1 MARKKGHPAPKHNG
15 EVALTEEEAERY
27 RQVLYLKRQGWTFER
42 IAEHVGYANRSSAK
56 AAYDAALRRWGSEAV
71 DDVRVT
77 EGERLEDLWEK
88 IWTALEKVADDPKN
102 DPNHLA
108 TLTNSAIRVSGAR
121 RQLFG
126 LDAPRQVEISGPEG
140 GPLRTDMGDILRER
154 LRKLE
159 A

>member
-15 EVALTEEEAERY
+15 EVALTEEEAGRY
-27 RQVLYLKRQGWTFER
+27 RQVLHLRREGWTFER
-42 IAEHVGYANRSSAK
+42 IAVHVGYANRSSAK
-56 AAYDAALRRWGSEAV
+56 DAYDAALRRWGSEAV
-71 DDVRVT
+71 QDVRVA
-77 EGERLEDLWEK
+77 EGERLEDLWDK
-88 IWTALEKVADDPKN
+88 VWTALEEVADDPDR

-108 TLTNSAIRVSGAR
+108 TLANSAIRVSGAR

-126 LDAPRQVEISGPEG
+126 MDAPRQVEVSGPEG
-140 GPLRTDMGDILRER
+140 GPLRTDVGEILRER